1 MTHSHQMSS
10 LSMTT
15 LTTTSQSQYLFDP
28 LLRGTERTVPPP
40 RPDHLYVGSSLGRA
54 FRLLTPLLCSRPQ
67 TKDYWE
73 RANMRRMREWCLLQ
87 GILLSIMGKSL
98 LAFQVATI

>member
-10 LSMTT
+10 LSMIT
-15 LTTTSQSQYLFDP
+15 LATTSRLQYTFDP
-28 LLRGTERTVPPP
+28 LLHGTEQAVPEP
-40 RPDHLYVGSSLGRA
+40 RLDHLYVRSSLGRA
-54 FRLLTPLLCSRPQ
+54 FRLLTLRLCSRPQ

-73 RANMRRMREWCLLQ
+73 RANMRRMRRWCLLQ

-98 LAFQVATI
+98 LAFQAATI